1 MLRKMTWVIAGT
13 VMLTGVATA
22 APTSTFP
29 SSVTEAGPNYL
40 APTVVAAERA
50 PARATA
56 AGAVRVPS
64 SVSESMP
71 EMTGDVAH
79 PTHTGAAGGTSVPR
93 FLGGSGSAAGS
104 AELPPIIGD

>member
-29 SSVTEAGPNYL
+29 SSVTEAGPNYP
-40 APTVVAAERA
+40 APTAFVPERA
-50 PARATA
+50 AIAHSA
-56 AGAVRVPS
+56 VAKVRVPS

-79 PTHTGAAGGTSVPR
+79 PTHTGATGGTSVPR
-93 FLGGSGSAAGS
+93 FLRGSRSGASS
-104 AELPPIIGD
+104 VELPPIIDD